1 MWKVTTGQTLGHY
14 GWDEEFVLYNSLS
27 GDTHLLE
34 SFAMEILFLLQQRGP
49 LSAAAV
55 LDALGPLDDTGD
67 TGNDQPDIAELSVVL
82 DQLQSLVLIDRA

>member
-14 GWDEEFVLYNSLS
+14 GWDEEFVVYNSLS

-55 LDALGPLDDTGD
+55 LDALGPLGD

-82 DQLQSLVLIDRA
+82 DQLQSLVLIDRV